1 MWYYFDDVLVND
13 FLESVMLFLMNNEVF
28 VYFVEYSLCFL
39 DNVYRLDYYNLEED
53 KVKVLWIL
61 LIFVLNMY
69 FWII

>member
-53 KVKVLWIL
+53 KV
-61 LIFVLNMY
+61 
-69 FWII
+69 